1 MKKQIN
7 QVRDFHHAFK
17 STVLETPTIPDF
29 SRVYLRQNLLVEEV
43 NELGVAS
50 SKGDIVEVM
59 DAIIDSMYVLIGT
72 AHEFGLAHLLEDC
85 FDEVHQSNMSKLD
98 KNGNPVFRED
108 GKILKG
114 ENYFRPDL
122 KKIL

>member
-7 QVRDFHHAFK
+7 QVRDFHQAFK
-17 STVLETPTIPDF
+17 SPVLETPTIPDF